1 MLITQSDNLQ
11 YSRGSQA
18 TPDGTNVVYENF
30 NPNQGTLEFWV
41 KPNWAGGDAVAH
53 QIFDNRSDANNQ
65 VQLYKNTSNNL
76 IFEVKGNSTS
86 QTVSQSVSAWT
97 AGTWYH
103 IVAVWDKNNDVN
115 STNNLYVYINGS
127 GAGNTTA
134 PTALTSVASTQQVG
148 EDYNAAS
155 QFNGTIAGRILN
167 RPLSSTEV
175 TALYA
180 SGAGSTDSWVCDSDC
195 VWMGNYS
202 D

>member
-41 KPNWAGGDAVAH
+41 KPNWNGNDGVNYYIIDVRNTDSQRIRFFKNSLNNWSLEINGTYAAGSAA
-53 QIFDNRSDANNQ
+53 
-65 VQLYKNTSNNL
+65 
-76 IFEVKGNSTS
+76 
-86 QTVSQSVSAWT
+86 SVV

-103 IVAVWDKNNDVN
+103 LIATWDTTKLLPDGSYYLRTWLNGAALANSASDPTNASAAGSVINIGSDYAVAYK
-115 STNNLYVYINGS
+115 
-127 GAGNTTA
+127 
-134 PTALTSVASTQQVG
+134 
-148 EDYNAAS
+148 
-155 QFNGTIAGRILN
+155 FNGTIAGRILN
-167 RPLSSTEV
+167 RLLSSTEI